1 MVIKAA
7 TRIWEK
13 KFQESIHTSM
23 RQNFADNQTC
33 WAIILVNIDSLV
45 ASSENDP
52 LKLVK
57 AFV

>member
-1 MVIKAA
+1 
-7 TRIWEK
+7 
-13 KFQESIHTSM
+13 M